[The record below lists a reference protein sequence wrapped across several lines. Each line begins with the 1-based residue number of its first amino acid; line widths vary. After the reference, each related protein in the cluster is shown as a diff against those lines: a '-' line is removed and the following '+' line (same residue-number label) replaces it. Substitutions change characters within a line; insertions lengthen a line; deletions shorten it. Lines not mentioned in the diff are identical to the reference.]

1 MERFVNILL
10 IANDSYLI
18 NEFHK
23 ILRDDNSNLLIAQ
36 NEEEVWK
43 ILNSQRIG
51 IILINTTLNKSVHYI
66 DLLRKLKLNAHSREA
81 YYIIVDNNNTSE
93 EKLIKTFKKGAV
105 DYITSPFNPVLVKAK
120 IQVYKKLHFKDLRI
134 MQLLEN
140 IFPKNVL
147 FNLNTIGKFSPRKI
161 DEGVVLFTDF
171 VSFTKSAQELS
182 PLELIQKLEKYFNKF
197 DEILTRYNLEK
208 IKTIGDAYMALAGVT
223 EDNRE
228 PAIRATLAAIEIRD
242 YVRIQNAVSL
252 ATNEVAWGIRIG
264 IHAGPLVAGIISTK
278 KISFDIWGDTV
289 NIAARAE
296 QNSTKNNITITEQI
310 KERIQNYFEIEKRGD
325 IAVKN
330 GGKVTMFFVHKLKN
344 DLSMFNNGRLPNSA
358 LRMKC
363 DLPPMD
369 FDYVRRY
376 IINKLKAS
384 LPDKMEYHNVEY
396 TLALE
401 EAAIRIANIEGV
413 QIEDLILL
421 RTAALFRSTGFI
433 YNYKANDVYG
443 IKLAQAELP
452 KYGYDRMQ
460 IKIVCSM
467 INATSRNDSFP
478 TTLLEKILCDAEHDY
493 LGRADYHFIARN
505 LRSELANFG
514 KHMTDIEWIDFQ
526 LNFLE
531 KQHKYYTVTS
541 KNMREKG
548 KLKRI
553 KELKEMRKQYL

>member
-1 MERFVNILL
+1 VERFVNILL

-23 ILRDDNSNLLIAQ
+23 ILRYDNSNLLIAQ

-252 ATNEVAWGIRIG
+252 ATNEVAWDIRIG

-376 IINKLKAS
+376 LINKLKAS

-514 KHMTDIEWIDFQ
+514 KHMTDLEWIDFQ

>member
-23 ILRDDNSNLLIAQ
+23 ILRYDNSNLLIAQ

-93 EKLIKTFKKGAV
+93 EELIKTFKKGAV

-252 ATNEVAWGIRIG
+252 ATNEVAWDIRIG

-376 IINKLKAS
+376 LINKLKAS

-514 KHMTDIEWIDFQ
+514 KHMTDLEWIDFQ

>member
-23 ILRDDNSNLLIAQ
+23 ILRYDNSNLLIAQ

-252 ATNEVAWGIRIG
+252 ATNEVAWDIRIG

-376 IINKLKAS
+376 LINKLKAS

-467 INATSRNDSFP
+467 INATSRSDSFP

-514 KHMTDIEWIDFQ
+514 KHMTDLEWIDFQ

>member
-252 ATNEVAWGIRIG
+252 ATNEVAWDIRIG

-514 KHMTDIEWIDFQ
+514 KHMTDLEWIDFQ

>member
-252 ATNEVAWGIRIG
+252 ATNEVAWDIRIG

-376 IINKLKAS
+376 LINKLKAS

-514 KHMTDIEWIDFQ
+514 KHMTDLEWIDFQ

>member
-23 ILRDDNSNLLIAQ
+23 ILRYDNSNLLIAQ

-252 ATNEVAWGIRIG
+252 ATNEVAWDIRIG

-514 KHMTDIEWIDFQ
+514 KHMTDLEWIDFQ

>member
-23 ILRDDNSNLLIAQ
+23 ILRYDNSNLLIAQ
-36 NEEEVWK
+36 NEEEIWK

-252 ATNEVAWGIRIG
+252 ATNEVAWDIRIG

-376 IINKLKAS
+376 LINKLKAS

-514 KHMTDIEWIDFQ
+514 KHMTDLEWIDFQ

>member
-10 IANDSYLI
+10 IANDSHLI

-23 ILRDDNSNLLIAQ
+23 ILRYDNSNLLIAQ

-252 ATNEVAWGIRIG
+252 ATNEVAWDIRIG

-376 IINKLKAS
+376 LINKLKAS

-514 KHMTDIEWIDFQ
+514 KHMTDLEWIDFQ

>member
-23 ILRDDNSNLLIAQ
+23 ILRYDNSNLLIAQ

-252 ATNEVAWGIRIG
+252 ATNEVAWDIRIG

-330 GGKVTMFFVHKLKN
+330 GGKVTMFFVHQLKN

-514 KHMTDIEWIDFQ
+514 KHMTDLEWIDFQ

>member
-10 IANDSYLI
+10 ITDDLI
-18 NEFHK
+18 LIGEFQE
-23 ILRDDNSNLLIAQ
+23 ILKGSNSNLLIAN
-36 NEEEVWK
+36 NEGDVWE
-43 ILNSQRIG
+43 ILNKQRVG
-51 IILINTTLNKSVHYI
+51 IILINSTLNKSVHYI
-66 DLLRKLKLNAHSREA
+66 DLLKKLKLNVHSKES
-81 YYIIVDNNNTSE
+81 YFIIVDKNNTSE
-93 EKLIKTFKKGAV
+93 EKLINTFKKGAV
-105 DYITSPFNPVLVKAK
+105 DYITFPFNPQLVRAK

-147 FNLNTIGKFSPRKI
+147 FNLNTVGKFSPRKI

-171 VSFTKSAQELS
+171 VAFTKSAQELS
-182 PLELIQKLEKYFNKF
+182 PMELIKKLEKYFNKF

-208 IKTIGDAYMALAGVT
+208 IKTIGDAYMALGGVT

-228 PAIRATLAAIEIRD
+228 PAVRATLAAIEIRD
-242 YVRIQNAVSL
+242 YVRIQNAVAL
-252 ATNEVAWGIRIG
+252 ATNEIAWKIRIG
-264 IHAGPLVAGIISTK
+264 IHTGPLVAGIISTK

-296 QNSTKNNITITEQI
+296 QNSTSNNITITEQV
-310 KERIQNYFEIEKRGD
+310 KKRIDPYFNIEKRGE

-330 GGKVTMFFVHKLKN
+330 GGKVTMYFVHKLKD
-344 DLSMFNNGRLPNSA
+344 DLSMFNNGRLPNSS

-384 LPDKMEYHNVEY
+384 LPDKMEYHNIEY

-401 EAAIRIANIEGV
+401 EVAIRIAKIEGV
-413 QIEDLILL
+413 QVEDMILL

-433 YNYKANDVYG
+433 YNYKDNDVYG
-443 IKLAQAELP
+443 VKLAQAELP

-460 IKIVCSM
+460 IKIICSM
-467 INATSRNDSFP
+467 INATSRNDRFP

-505 LRSELANFG
+505 LRKELAHFDKN
-514 KHMTDIEWIDFQ
+514 MTELEWVDFQ

-531 KQHKYYTVTS
+531 NQHRYYTITS

-548 KLKRI
+548 KEKRI
-553 KELKEMRKQYL
+553 KELKTLRKEFL

>member
-1 MERFVNILL
+1 VERFVNILL

-23 ILRDDNSNLLIAQ
+23 ILRYDNSNLLIAQ

-66 DLLRKLKLNAHSREA
+66 DLLRKLKLNAHSRKA

-93 EKLIKTFKKGAV
+93 ENLIKTFKKGAV

-252 ATNEVAWGIRIG
+252 ATNEVAWDIRIG

-376 IINKLKAS
+376 LINKLKAS

-514 KHMTDIEWIDFQ
+514 KHMTDLEWIDLQ
-526 LNFLE
+526 LNYLE

>member
-23 ILRDDNSNLLIAQ
+23 ILRYDNSNLLIAQ

-252 ATNEVAWGIRIG
+252 ATNEVAWDIRIG

-376 IINKLKAS
+376 LINKLKAS

-514 KHMTDIEWIDFQ
+514 KHMTDLEWIDFQ

>member
-23 ILRDDNSNLLIAQ
+23 ILRYDNSNLLIAQ

-252 ATNEVAWGIRIG
+252 ATNEVAWDIRIG

-310 KERIQNYFEIEKRGD
+310 KEKIQNYFEIEKRGD

-376 IINKLKAS
+376 LINKLKAS

-514 KHMTDIEWIDFQ
+514 KHMTDLEWIDFQ